1 MNPRTL
7 NSGGTIT
14 NKFVDVNEAFRRMRS
29 GSEDWQT
36 MIGKKMGNRDRSVSC
51 DIFLHFMFLPIL
63 PLRSDLSIVVD

>member
-1 MNPRTL
+1 
-7 NSGGTIT
+7 
-14 NKFVDVNEAFRRMRS
+14 
-29 GSEDWQT
+29 